1 MCQSGQTGGEPLS
14 FLLLESKLP
23 SHFRIQFKG
32 PNYIHPGRDR
42 LSFKN
47 LILSISGQ
55 DGPGVTSLI
64 ASTVFSFVDRDS
76 CLEETDPVNV
86 QVVWQFDFKKKTFW
100 VLDIVYPLIHKRKQS
115 VFRFWLSTRSIDR
128 SWTSTGSRRDP
139 LMYPLMTIRCHCD
152 SDDTVSSYW
161 QLCINALVGLSR
173 KHPHVSSNTNSL
185 HSLTFFSLLSVF
197 RWISILL
204 N

>member
-86 QVVWQFDFKKKTFW
+86 QVV
-100 VLDIVYPLIHKRKQS
+100 
-115 VFRFWLSTRSIDR
+115 
-128 SWTSTGSRRDP
+128 
-139 LMYPLMTIRCHCD
+139 
-152 SDDTVSSYW
+152 
-161 QLCINALVGLSR
+161 
-173 KHPHVSSNTNSL
+173 
-185 HSLTFFSLLSVF
+185 
-197 RWISILL
+197 
-204 N
+204 

>member
-23 SHFRIQFKG
+23 SHFRIRFKG

-42 LSFKN
+42 LAFKN
-47 LILSISGQ
+47 LILSGQ

-86 QVVWQFDFKKKTFW
+86 QVV
-100 VLDIVYPLIHKRKQS
+100 
-115 VFRFWLSTRSIDR
+115 
-128 SWTSTGSRRDP
+128 
-139 LMYPLMTIRCHCD
+139 
-152 SDDTVSSYW
+152 
-161 QLCINALVGLSR
+161 
-173 KHPHVSSNTNSL
+173 
-185 HSLTFFSLLSVF
+185 
-197 RWISILL
+197 
-204 N
+204 